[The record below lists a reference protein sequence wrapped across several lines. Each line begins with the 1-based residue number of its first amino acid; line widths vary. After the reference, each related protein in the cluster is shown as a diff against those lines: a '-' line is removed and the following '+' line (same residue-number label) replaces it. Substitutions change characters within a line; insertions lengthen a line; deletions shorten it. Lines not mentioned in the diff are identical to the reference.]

1 MATRKASKPRRTP
14 VRRSS
19 RAKVAR
25 RRTGRTK
32 ARKARTG
39 AASRAARSDK
49 RTIAIGEFAVRLRAL
64 LAEFPTLY
72 AIWDK
77 PEIDPAFR
85 EELMVAV
92 ARQNDAPYCNWAHR
106 TWAESMGA
114 SERELAKI
122 EASKLGALAGR
133 KRAALEYVTALASA
147 DFKRVPREL
156 RARMESFYTQ
166 REIRHIELVAAVM
179 DLVNRSANTYE
190 AMLSRLQGKPGEKT
204 RITDEMFFSSVFM
217 TVAPPWCCY
226 WHATRGARS
235 WTRRAAS
242 SVTCR
247 ATTRRKLPGR
257 PPGSD

>member
-1 MATRKASKPRRTP
+1 MATKRASKTRRAP
-14 VRRSS
+14 LRGSS
-19 RAKVAR
+19 RAKVVE

-39 AASRAARSDK
+39 AAARPTRSEK
-49 RTIAIGEFAVRLRAL
+49 RTIAIGEFAVRLKAL

-77 PEIDPAFR
+77 PEMDPAFR
-85 EELMVAV
+85 EELMVAI

-114 SERELAKI
+114 SEQELAKI
-122 EASKLGALAGR
+122 EASQLGALAGR
-133 KRAALEYVTALASA
+133 KRAALEYVTALAAA

-166 REIRHIELVAAVM
+166 REIGHIELVAAVM

-204 RITDEMFFSSVFM
+204 RITDEMFFSSVFL
-217 TVAPPWCCY
+217 TVAPPLVLLLARY
-226 WHATRGARS
+226 SGRSFVDTTRSLVGYVQDHYAQKATRPSA
-235 WTRRAAS
+235 
-242 SVTCR
+242 
-247 ATTRRKLPGR
+247 
-257 PPGSD
+257 GSD